1 MTKTSRTDKIC
12 NNGNKL
18 ILLHCYVFMQNEQ
31 CLIVEP
37 VFIPFSN
44 EDILIG
50 EKSVSSSFWGYC
62 GFEFLERW
70 A

>member
-1 MTKTSRTDKIC
+1 MYNDKNIKDRQ
-12 NNGNKL
+12 NMQQWKQINATP
-18 ILLHCYVFMQNEQ
+18 LLRVHAKQLNRFSFRV
-31 CLIVEP
+31 
-37 VFIPFSN
+37 SN

>member
-1 MTKTSRTDKIC
+1 MTKISRTDKIC

-18 ILLHCYVFMQNEQ
+18 MLLHCYVFMQNEQ

-37 VFIPFSN
+37 VFM
-44 EDILIG
+44 
-50 EKSVSSSFWGYC
+50 VSSSFWGYC